1 VIQGFIYNPEDPLA
15 RCAGESRRANQA
27 LRDYVDMGAGRSLT
41 KLYSL
46 YRDRI
51 ATGYQ
56 PKPPSSRLPTLKTW
70 STNYGWQARLT
81 AIEKIQNEADR
92 QLWADRRKQIIQRDY
107 EQADELRALADMI
120 LAAAP
125 SYVLSSRRFIP
136 AKKDKDGSFIEPER
150 EIITEAL
157 DGRLLVQAL
166 RAASDLQRRAS
177 GLDERLFLM
186 NIDMTRLTDDQ
197 LLAIAN
203 GADILSVLS
212 SSPQTDTGADQ
223 DDPDAAG

>member
-1 VIQGFIYNPEDPLA
+1 
-15 RCAGESRRANQA
+15 
-27 LRDYVDMGAGRSLT
+27 
-41 KLYSL
+41 
-46 YRDRI
+46 
-51 ATGYQ
+51 
-56 PKPPSSRLPTLKTW
+56 
-70 STNYGWQARLT
+70 
-81 AIEKIQNEADR
+81 
-92 QLWADRRKQIIQRDY
+92 
-107 EQADELRALADMI
+107 MI

-136 AKKDKDGSFIEPER
+136 AKKDKDGRFIEPER

-186 NIDMTRLTDDQ
+186 NIDMTRLTDEQ

-212 SSPQTDTGADQ
+212 SSPQTDTG
-223 DDPDAAG
+223 DPDDVTG